1 MLRAATGRF
10 NFSGIMAPQS
20 ICIAFQY
27 HIMNP
32 QDQNSEHLDIPRR
45 STHPLFPLSSE
56 TSGSSLQG
64 LMGNISPQG
73 RLTPDTTDERSKF
86 LDDNSAQVNYGS
98 VNGSVGSAG
107 ESLSASDGLNPKQYE

>member
-1 MLRAATGRF
+1 
-10 NFSGIMAPQS
+10 
-20 ICIAFQY
+20 
-27 HIMNP
+27 MNP
-32 QDQNSEHLDIPRR
+32 QDQNAEHLDIPRR

-56 TSGSSLQG
+56 TSASSLQG

-98 VNGSVGSAG
+98 VDGSVDLAG
-107 ESLSASDGLNPKQYE
+107 ESLSASGGLIPKQFK